1 MFLRIELFRVW
12 MVYSISKL
20 LTNFMSLTYNSEIWT
35 KKTVNLRRDEIDRLN
50 TAAKQRGYRNLH
62 EAMRSLT
69 LSLLE
74 NPTTA

>member
-1 MFLRIELFRVW
+1 
-12 MVYSISKL
+12 
-20 LTNFMSLTYNSEIWT
+20 MSLTYNSETWT

-69 LSLLE
+69 LSLLAE
-74 NPTTA
+74 NPTAA